1 MKYFLGILFL
11 TIISCNRPII
21 ENSYPIYPQII
32 DSLGIQNL
40 YDIGKW
46 KLYTLNCL
54 DSIEV
59 IKDKEKISFS
69 KLDIIIDTLIFND
82 NVIEINYKFHSN
94 KINNIENYI
103 NHRNFIRGIG
113 FYNKTDSIVYFSMNS
128 HLRYKYEYRITDSI
142 KRIKMTKELPLE
154 FRKKTSLFL
163 YDPLQPEVLEFIKK
177 NKNELNPSFRN
188 EAINKGIIYFVPAS
202 CPQL

>member
-154 FRKKTSLFL
+154 F
-163 YDPLQPEVLEFIKK
+163 IKK